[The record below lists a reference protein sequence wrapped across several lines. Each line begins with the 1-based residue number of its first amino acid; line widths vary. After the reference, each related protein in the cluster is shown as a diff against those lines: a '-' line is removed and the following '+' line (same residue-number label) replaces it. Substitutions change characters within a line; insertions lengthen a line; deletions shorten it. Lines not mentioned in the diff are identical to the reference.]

1 LVFAGQWSSAEA
13 DARRLSDDTAAEVL
27 GAKLLGLAE
36 AGSAEISARRLGAKI
51 QPVGL
56 GLAEAAAA
64 EISEAAEAAAAKLG
78 TTASHCAAHHHLSV
92 AHASV
97 GHSARDG
104 AREIESPTCLGAQ
117 VRGLGIYGRLLY
129 SGALKRHRRRIH
141 DDDDPTAVCHQCN
154 APLPC
159 ECVCVCVVYF
169 LVRNF
174 TGDCFFSET
183 ESCVF
188 VSLQLQHVGLFESL
202 QLVPARQSKKLKEDG
217 SVNQS
222 SLLILYTAK
231 S

>member
-1 LVFAGQWSSAEA
+1 MMTIQLPFATSAMLPSLVS
-13 DARRLSDDTAAEVL
+13 
-27 GAKLLGLAE
+27 
-36 AGSAEISARRLGAKI
+36 
-51 QPVGL
+51 
-56 GLAEAAAA
+56 
-64 EISEAAEAAAAKLG
+64 
-78 TTASHCAAHHHLSV
+78 
-92 AHASV
+92 
-97 GHSARDG
+97 
-104 AREIESPTCLGAQ
+104 
-117 VRGLGIYGRLLY
+117 
-129 SGALKRHRRRIH
+129 
-141 DDDDPTAVCHQCN
+141 
-154 APLPC
+154 
-159 ECVCVCVVYF
+159 VCVCVVYF